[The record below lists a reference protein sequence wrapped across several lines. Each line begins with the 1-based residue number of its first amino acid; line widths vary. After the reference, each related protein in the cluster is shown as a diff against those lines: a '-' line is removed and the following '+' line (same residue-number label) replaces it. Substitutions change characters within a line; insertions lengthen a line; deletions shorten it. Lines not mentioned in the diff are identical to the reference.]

1 MGEET
6 GVLGT
11 EVARRTQLHGP
22 TRVSMTAPGWLPLQ
36 RDQGPW
42 SPGERDGATGQVQ
55 LVPGIPG
62 RPSPGVGVG
71 EAPAGKPA
79 RRPPVF
85 PRCRYLQ

>member
-1 MGEET
+1 MWEET
-6 GVLGT
+6 GVLAT
-11 EVARRTQLHGP
+11 QLARRTRLHGP
-22 TRVSMTAPGWLPLQ
+22 KRVAITAPGLHPLQ

-42 SPGERDGATGQVQ
+42 SPGERDGATSQVQ

-85 PRCRYLQ
+85 PRRRYLQ